1 MLAEELAREAT
12 EGSRD
17 AAFARCKTNLREFAA
32 ALLACF
38 RLPEKRNEEIRS
50 FFPDLFA

>member
-1 MLAEELAREAT
+1 VA
-12 EGSRD
+12 SRRHFFQALPSD
-17 AAFARCKTNLREFAA
+17 RPACAA

-38 RLPEKRNEEIRS
+38 RLPEERNAEIRG